1 MKPFLKKYWL
11 ETAMMVPLFAYITGF
26 TVLPVLGNLVSSLED
41 QQWARKRDR
50 IEARINDIT
59 YDMRTTQGSQ
69 ENADHARELKATDLK
84 IIELKTA
91 EEELE
96 ALKYTNDAGPTLSN
110 YRYLLADTT
119 FRSAVIN
126 TVSIT
131 LTGLVLQ
138 CVAAMTIALMLSRA
152 FKGKGIFRTIVLT
165 PLGLPTIVSATIM
178 TYIFDT
184 SGYLNT
190 LLYKIGLIDTVGIDW
205 ARGGWSSIGMIVF
218 ADTWKVLPVLVLL
231 FMAGL
236 ESIPRSVREAAAID
250 GAEGARRFFSITLP
264 LMKPYITVALIL
276 RGIDSFRIFEL
287 PLILAGFSATPVIS
301 TCAYN
306 DYIHQNYS
314 LSAAA
319 GTVLTTI
326 ILIFVL
332 GYLFLAERDKQVKA

>member
-11 ETAMMVPLFAYITGF
+11 ETAMLVPLFAYITGF
-26 TVLPVLGNLVSSLED
+26 TVLPVLGNLIGSLED

-59 YDMRTTQGSQ
+59 YDMRTDPVSA
-69 ENADHARELKATDLK
+69 ADTELERELQAAEADL
-84 IIELKTA
+84 ENLQRA
-91 EEELE
+91 EE
-96 ALKYTNDAGPTLSN
+96 AGATLAN
-110 YRYLLADTT
+110 YRHLLSDTT
-119 FRSAVIN
+119 FRSAVMN

-138 CVAAMTIALMLSRA
+138 CAAAMAIALMLSQA
-152 FKGKGIFRTIVLT
+152 FRGKGMFRTIVLT

-184 SGYLNT
+184 SGYLNA
-190 LLYKIGLIDTVGIDW
+190 LLYKVGLIDTVGIDW
-205 ARGGWSSIGMIVF
+205 ARGGWNSIGMIVF

-264 LMKPYITVALIL
+264 LMKPYITVALVL

-287 PLILAGFSATPVIS
+287 PLVLAGFSATPVIS

-306 DYIHQNYS
+306 DYVHQNYS

-319 GTVLTTI
+319 GTVLTAI
-326 ILIFVL
+326 ILVFVL
-332 GYLFLAERDKQVKA
+332 GYLFLAEREKQVKT